1 MDRPLVTIAIPTYNR
16 ADGYLR
22 VALQCALDQ
31 TYPHVE
37 VIVSDNCS
45 TDRTP
50 QFVRSLDDP
59 RLVYYRHE
67 KNIGPANNFNF
78 CLKQARGHYFLLLSD
93 DDMIDE
99 DFVETCMKQAGY
111 STEYAVIR
119 TGVRIIDEHGNVVRE
134 SPNRVKDVP
143 FDQFLMGWFNNRTSW
158 YLCSTLFNTEKLREI
173 GGLRSRHNLLQDGV
187 AIVKLA
193 SREKRL
199 DVEEAKA
206 SFRKH
211 SGEITFAVKVRDWAE
226 DFREL
231 LELIRVSVPADSE
244 EVLREG
250 KRFFSALSYKRAS
263 AVKDPWSRWTAYFTV
278 WRIFDCEFL
287 PPPITRIVSKVVKI
301 GRS

>member
-16 ADGYLR
+16 ADGYLK

-31 TYPHVE
+31 TYPNVE

-50 QFVRSLDDP
+50 QFIGSFNDP
-59 RLVYYRHE
+59 RLVYHRHE

-93 DDMIDE
+93 DDMIDP
-99 DFVETCMKQAGY
+99 DFVETCMKQAGF
-111 STEYAVIR
+111 STEYAIIR
-119 TGVRIIDEHGNVVRE
+119 TGVRVIDEHGHVVRE
-134 SPNRVKDVP
+134 SPNGVKDLP
-143 FDQFLMGWFNNRTSW
+143 FEQFLLGWFHNRTSW
-158 YLCSTLFNTEKLREI
+158 YLCNTLFHTEKLREI
-173 GGLRSRHNLLQDGV
+173 GGLQSRHNLLQDGV
-187 AIVKLA
+187 AIVKLS
-193 SREKRL
+193 SRAKRL
-199 DVEEAKA
+199 DVEEVKA

-226 DFREL
+226 DFRDL
-231 LELIRVSVPADSE
+231 LELIRVSVGANSE

-250 KRFFSALSYKRAS
+250 KRFFSSLSYKRAS
-263 AVKDPWSRWTAYFTV
+263 AVRDPVSRWTAYLTV
-278 WRIFDCEFL
+278 WRIFDYEFL
-287 PPPITRIVSKVVKI
+287 PPPITRIVDKVARI